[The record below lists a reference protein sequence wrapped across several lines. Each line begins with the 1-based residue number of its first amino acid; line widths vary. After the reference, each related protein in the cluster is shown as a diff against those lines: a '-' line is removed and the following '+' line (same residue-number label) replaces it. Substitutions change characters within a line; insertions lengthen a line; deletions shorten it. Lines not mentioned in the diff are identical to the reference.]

1 MHMKRSGNGE
11 HLPTGHLCKDTTC
24 PYGTHQAGF
33 SLIELMVVVAI
44 ISILAMIA
52 LPQYQLFSAK
62 ARVAGALAEI
72 APGKATVEALIAEG
86 HDFQFPGSSGMPS
99 PTHLGLPE
107 QGTHCHGIALP
118 ASDPY
123 FTDYEIMCEL
133 GQHPGYRYATVH
145 LVRDR
150 TTGSWRCQVDTDNAA
165 IVPTSCTR

>member
-1 MHMKRSGNGE
+1 MIIG
-11 HLPTGHLCKDTTC
+11 PLCKGTTR
-24 PYGTHQAGF
+24 PHAADQRGF

-72 APGKATVEALIAEG
+72 APGKVAVEALIAEG
-86 HDFQFPGSSGMPS
+86 HDFQFPGSNGHPPS

-107 QGTHCHGIALP
+107 QGTHCRSIALP

-123 FTDYEIMCEL
+123 STDYEIMCML
-133 GQHPGYRYATVH
+133 GDHPGYRYANVS
-145 LVRDR
+145 LMRDR
-150 TTGSWRCQVDTDNAA
+150 TTGAWYCYMSTDNAA
-165 IVPTSCTR
+165 LVPTSCNR

>member
-1 MHMKRSGNGE
+1 
-11 HLPTGHLCKDTTC
+11 
-24 PYGTHQAGF
+24 
-33 SLIELMVVVAI
+33 MVVVAI

-86 HDFQFPGSSGMPS
+86 HDFQFPGSPSGMPS
-99 PTHLGLPE
+99 PTHLSLPE
-107 QGTHCHGIALP
+107 QGTHCRGIALP

>member
-1 MHMKRSGNGE
+1 MTSGPIRKGTVR
-11 HLPTGHLCKDTTC
+11 PRA
-24 PYGTHQAGF
+24 THQRGF

-86 HDFQFPGSSGMPS
+86 HDFRFPESQSGMPS

-107 QGTHCHGIALP
+107 QGTHCSWIALP
-118 ASDPY
+118 VVDPY
-123 FTDYEIMCEL
+123 KTDYHIQCGVGEL
-133 GQHPGYRYATVH
+133 PGYGYVSVN
-145 LVRDR
+145 LLRDV
-150 TTGSWRCQVDTDNAA
+150 TTGSWRCTVDTGNAA